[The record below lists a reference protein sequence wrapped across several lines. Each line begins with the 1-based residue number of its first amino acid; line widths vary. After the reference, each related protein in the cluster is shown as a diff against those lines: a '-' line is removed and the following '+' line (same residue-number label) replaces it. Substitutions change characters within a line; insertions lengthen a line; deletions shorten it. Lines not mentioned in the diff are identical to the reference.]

1 MGSLPSFGHGIDIE
15 RLAHIGEYAGLVA
28 LLYRALAHPE
38 QRNTEAVEQGRVT
51 QGKSAHNPKLTH
63 APQHLCI
70 STQKA
75 AVRRQ
80 RTVVGSSAVAF
91 ALALTYA
98 VLDEL
103 HQELAPGRGFELADI
118 GYDLTGII
126 AALGLIW
133 LRERGKASRREGEQR
148 TLRSCPRG

>member
-1 MGSLPSFGHGIDIE
+1 MRSLPSFGHGIDIE

-28 LLYRALAHPE
+28 LLYRAFRMQGGKGAGA
-38 QRNTEAVEQGRVT
+38 QRRAT
-51 QGKSAHNPKLTH
+51 QRESAYNPKPTH

-118 GYDLTGII
+118 GHDLIGII

-133 LRERGKASRREGEQR
+133 VRERGVE
-148 TLRSCPRG
+148 